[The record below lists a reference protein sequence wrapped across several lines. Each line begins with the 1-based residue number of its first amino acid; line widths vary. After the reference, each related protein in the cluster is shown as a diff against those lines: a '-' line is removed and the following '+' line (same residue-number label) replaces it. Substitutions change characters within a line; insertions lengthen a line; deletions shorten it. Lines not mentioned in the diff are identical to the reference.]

1 MPETLPL
8 RDIIAIEPGWWPPA
22 PVWWLLTGIGL
33 VIMWRVSQWLV
44 DTLRY
49 QYAPLKKAALSELEQ
64 IKKDTYLDD
73 QEFAEKISSLLKRVA
88 LQRFPD
94 KYPARLSGENW
105 LSFLD
110 SSISNKPFRQAGG
123 ACLAMAQYQPFS
135 DLDRVNLVI
144 ATQQWIY
151 AI

>member
-8 RDIIAIEPGWWPPA
+8 RDVIAIEPGWWPPA

-33 VIMWRVSQWLV
+33 IVMWRVARWLV
-44 DTLRY
+44 DALRY
-49 QYAPLKKAALSELEQ
+49 QYAPLKKAALFELEQ
-64 IKKDTYLDD
+64 LKKDTDLDN
-73 QEFAEKISSLLKRVA
+73 QEFAREISNLLKRVA

-94 KYPARLSGENW
+94 KNPARLSGGNW

-123 ACLAMAQYQPFS
+123 AYLAMAQYQPS
-135 DLDRVNLVI
+135 PDLDRANL
-144 ATQQWIY
+144 ANAAQQWIY